1 MLLKHTWTEAKCT
14 TFTSP
19 CLRHDSHTKPPT
31 QTTIKDVH
39 ILERHDVSG
48 GNQSQPCT
56 RTRTHTTTIYS
67 KLYIHDVLCQQRH
80 SAIPIGFC
88 IITSIFPLQ
97 KKNYTSSFWQG
108 KSKMKK
114 KRFQSETMPRNKYC
128 KTSGLWNKKS
138 CIWGSCKT
146 FYGNKITLYTII
158 IATEVKSTFYTF
170 CCPMWIILHNKYIVC
185 IV

>member
-48 GNQSQPCT
+48 GNQSQPYT

-114 KRFQSETMPRNKYC
+114 KKGFKVKLCLEINTVRRRAFETLKKAASEVLVRLSMEIK
-128 KTSGLWNKKS
+128 
-138 CIWGSCKT
+138 
-146 FYGNKITLYTII
+146 
-158 IATEVKSTFYTF
+158 
-170 CCPMWIILHNKYIVC
+170 LHC
-185 IV
+185 TRL

>member
-1 MLLKHTWTEAKCT
+1 MHHFYITVSQTRQSHQTSHSDHDQRCT
-14 TFTSP
+14 HP
-19 CLRHDSHTKPPT
+19 RKAW
-31 QTTIKDVH
+31 Q
-39 ILERHDVSG
+39 DVSV
-48 GNQSQPCT
+48 GNQSQPYT

-88 IITSIFPLQ
+88 IITSSIFPLQ

-128 KTSGLWNKKS
+128 KTSGLWNIKKAAS
-138 CIWGSCKT
+138 EVLVRLWKQ
-146 FYGNKITLYTII
+146 NYTVHDYNCNRSQIN
-158 IATEVKSTFYTF
+158 FLH
-170 CCPMWIILHNKYIVC
+170 ILLPYVNNTT
-185 IV
+185 